1 MLSVNPD
8 VILLFSWRSLE
19 ADFKDGVGVVVV
31 VVEEDEDC
39 CDSFLLWMAREMA
52 DTQSVVSSVEPNCKN
67 KVRSEVN
74 NRITQSLLKREEGTD
89 TTDAS
94 PKPTHLEK

>member
-1 MLSVNPD
+1 
-8 VILLFSWRSLE
+8 
-19 ADFKDGVGVVVV
+19 
-31 VVEEDEDC
+31 
-39 CDSFLLWMAREMA
+39 MAREMA